1 MYNLEEVHLFVLG
14 FGGINV
20 IVILKQSQTCKNGCR
35 NVVFV
40 HEPFETQL
48 HGSLKS
54 WCKGEKNEGPSYILQ
69 RHKDVTLY
77 SNTLRWS

>member
-1 MYNLEEVHLFVLG
+1 MLFLFMSHLRL
-14 FGGINV
+14 
-20 IVILKQSQTCKNGCR
+20 SY
-35 NVVFV
+35 
-40 HEPFETQL
+40 L

-77 SNTLRWS
+77 SNALRWS